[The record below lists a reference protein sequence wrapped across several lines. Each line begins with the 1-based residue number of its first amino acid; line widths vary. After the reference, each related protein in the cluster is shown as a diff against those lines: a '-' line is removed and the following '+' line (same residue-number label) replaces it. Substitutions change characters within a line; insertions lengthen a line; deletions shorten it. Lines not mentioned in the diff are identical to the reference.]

1 MTEQE
6 VQPAEMR
13 TTELHGLTLSSIGPD
28 QPGYLQHMYRHR
40 AFMAALKD
48 RDPDGVGA
56 ILAFIL
62 DFVSEP
68 EDQSDAGDIVAG
80 LSANQF
86 KEVLD
91 FIFNT
96 GGEVDPKASGS

>member
-28 QPGYLQHMYRHR
+28 QPGYLQHMFKHR
-40 AFMAALKD
+40 SFMKALQD

-56 ILAFIL
+56 ILAFLL

-68 EDQSDAGDIVAG
+68 EAEEASDLIAD

-86 KEVLD
+86 REVLD